1 MCDFCG
7 DTCYFRHQIVFG
19 LSIRGARG
27 WGGWHSVSVSV
38 ATAMNFFFCT
48 RNKVHHVIS
57 SSSGITH
64 HTRNRG
70 WLCPLSCIHCENTIK
85 AHNRCHIAYICM
97 CVSAPHRRRMTPPTD
112 TQNALRT
119 NRPKRRDDQRPYSM
133 LDYLKLRSQLPVRYY
148 IIDIYCGQT
157 TQHTK
162 RPSIMHNS
170 TFFSDPLG

>member
-1 MCDFCG
+1 MGGMTQRIGQCG
-7 DTCYFRHQIVFG
+7 DCDE
-19 LSIRGARG
+19 L
-27 WGGWHSVSVSV
+27 
-38 ATAMNFFFCT
+38 FFCT

-119 NRPKRRDDQRPYSM
+119 NRAKRRDDQRPYSM